1 MNVKVKII
9 FTPDGKGRCL
19 YSEIID
25 LSGIGP
31 LSMRRA
37 TTIEFDNAIQHWVVR
52 DPDGTELF
60 SNPSRQ
66 VCLDWEREHLEQQES
81 LKHGPKNDSETTD
94 TNDKTTTTTTT
105 QGEQHERTAE
115 HRTVV
120 P

>member
-1 MNVKVKII
+1 MKVNMTLI
-9 FTPDGKGRCL
+9 FTPDGNGRCL

-37 TTIEFDNAIQHWVVR
+37 TTIEFDDALQRWVVR
-52 DPDGTELF
+52 SLDGVKLF
-60 SNPSRQ
+60 DNPSRQ

-94 TNDKTTTTTTT
+94 TNDKTTTTT